1 MATEKD
7 KPKTNTLAQHLSEIQ
22 KSLKAPK
29 GQYNKFGNYNYRS
42 CEDILEALKEVLP
55 DGLFVRVWDEII
67 QVGERYYVKATAS
80 ISDGENEIC
89 SPAFAREPESKKG
102 MDEAQ
107 LTGAT
112 SSYAR
117 KYALNALFCI
127 DDTKDP
133 DATNEHKTG
142 KMNPIDKTG
151 NKELDQWCKDSIDEL
166 AVDGRTTLESFDK
179 KWDKIQYSE
188 NYEKLTE
195 EQQGILNDQYD
206 NSRKQIKT
214 PQQIWLADAKKK
226 IEDLKTPEEIIEWCR
241 DNPGKDL
248 SEKQVEWF
256 DGVVK
261 AQTAKVSQAPMEQ
274 RNGV

>member
-1 MATEKD
+1 MVEKKD
-7 KPKTNTLAQHLSEIQ
+7 KSLAHHLSEIQ
-22 KSLKAPK
+22 RTLKAPK

-42 CEDILEALKEVLP
+42 CEDILEALKDVLP

-80 ISDGENEIC
+80 ISDGHGEIS
-89 SPAFAREPESKKG
+89 SPAFAREPLSKKG

-107 LTGAT
+107 ITGST

-127 DDTKDP
+127 DDTKDA
-133 DATNEHKTG
+133 DATNDHKTG
-142 KMNPIDKTG
+142 KMNPVDKTG
-151 NKELDQWCKDSIDEL
+151 NKDLDKWWKDSLGRLE
-166 AVDGRTTLESFDK
+166 VDGRTTLNSFDAV
-179 KWDKIQYSE
+179 WNSIQYSDE
-188 NYEKLTE
+188 YEKLTD
-195 EQQGILNDQYD
+195 EQRGVLNDQYD

-226 IEDLKTPEEIIEWCR
+226 IEELKTPEEIITWVK
-241 DNPGKDL
+241 DNPGNNL

-261 AQTAKVSQAPMEQ
+261 AHTAKVSQAPMEQ